1 MIDNGLISLYN
12 IDMTICI
19 YINSKNMLNLTSNQE
34 NADEN
39 EI

>member
-1 MIDNGLISLYN
+1 MIDNGLIYLYN
-12 IDMTICI
+12 IDMTVCI
-19 YINSKNMLNLTSNQE
+19 HINSKNMLNLSSNQE